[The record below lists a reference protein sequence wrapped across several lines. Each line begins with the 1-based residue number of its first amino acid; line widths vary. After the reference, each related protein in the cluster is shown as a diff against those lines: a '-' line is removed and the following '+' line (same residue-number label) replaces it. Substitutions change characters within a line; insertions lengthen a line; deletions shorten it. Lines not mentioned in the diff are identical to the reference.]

1 MPNGGIARLLENRR
15 AAFYEFG
22 ERGWGDTPEERQVES
37 ALRAQFELEDVV
49 LTLLVQAKIDG
60 ERAGASPAEYSL
72 SPRQISERIGIF
84 SKAVWGANTD
94 EIVCGILGKLI
105 SDGLVAKCDDATGG
119 AGGAK
124 AYTVLDVTD

>member
-1 MPNGGIARLLENRR
+1 MPNGGVARLLENRR

-60 ERAGASPAEYSL
+60 ERVGASPAEYSL

-84 SKAVWGANTD
+84 SEAVWGANTD
-94 EIVCGILGKLI
+94 EIVCGILGKLV
-105 SDGLVAKCDDATGG
+105 SDGLAAKHAGSSGG
-119 AGGAK
+119 AEGAK
-124 AYTVLDVTD
+124 AYTVIDVSE

>member
-1 MPNGGIARLLENRR
+1 MPNGGVARLLENRR

-22 ERGWGDTPEERQVES
+22 ERRWGDTPEARQVES

-60 ERAGASPAEYSL
+60 EMVDASPAEYSL
-72 SPRQISERIGIF
+72 SPRQLSEKTGIF
-84 SKAVWGANTD
+84 SEAVWGANTD

-105 SDGLVAKCDDATGG
+105 REGLVAKLDDASGSAVG
-119 AGGAK
+119 PK
-124 AYTVLDVTD
+124 AYTVLDVTE